1 MRKES
6 TVESARN
13 VVERYYAAFDAHR
26 DGWKD
31 LVTDDVEF
39 VSPLQAARG
48 KKEFV
53 ALSEQFQ
60 RFLEKTRVLRRF
72 EDGDSVC
79 SICES
84 VVTTP
89 AGEPLSFTYAEWA
102 RVRGGRLSEFR
113 VYYDPRAFAKAFGI
127 PA

>member
-1 MRKES
+1 M
-6 TVESARN
+6 ESARK
-13 VVERYYAAFDAHR
+13 VVEKYYAAFGAHR

-39 VSPLQAARG
+39 VSPLQSARG
-48 KKEFV
+48 KEEFV

-60 RFLEKTRVLRRF
+60 QFLRETRVLRRF

-89 AGEPLSFTYAEWA
+89 SGKALSFTYAEWT
-102 RVRGGRLSEFR
+102 RVRAGRLSEFR
-113 VYYDPRAFAKAFGI
+113 IYYDPREFAKAFGI